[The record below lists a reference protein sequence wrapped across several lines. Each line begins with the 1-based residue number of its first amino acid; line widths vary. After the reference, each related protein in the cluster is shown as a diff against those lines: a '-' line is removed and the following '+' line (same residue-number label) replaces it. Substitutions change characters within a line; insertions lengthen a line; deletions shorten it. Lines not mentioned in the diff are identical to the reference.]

1 MGMRVNARPTACRA
15 RRPDDREPITDRGE
29 VTITPSE
36 PSAGNY
42 HLKSTYVLPS
52 FLKAACSLRSKERW

>member
-42 HLKSTYVLPS
+42 HLKICTYVQ
-52 FLKAACSLRSKERW
+52 